1 MDFFDKLVGFLVAK
15 NAIRSYQKDLQ
26 YDYLQKSAILA
37 EKGEPWFVGK
47 DVAEKLGYSN
57 TSKAIQQHVDM
68 EDKTTL
74 PIRESGSNYKT
85 RAILINESGLYSLIL
100 SSKLA
105 EYEAKIAELKQLEG
119 DHSDEIK
126 ELECFADYE
135 RDMVRIY
142 KESLGEGEYSD

>member
-37 EKGEPWFVGK
+37 EKERELRAVEERAEAERQK
-47 DVAEKLGYSN
+47 LEEKLRR
-57 TSKAIQQHVDM
+57 
-68 EDKTTL
+68 TL
-74 PIRESGSNYKT
+74 EESDEHHRKMVVKHET
-85 RAILINESGLYSLIL
+85 
-100 SSKLA
+100 KLA
-105 EYEAKIAELKQLEG
+105 EHEAKIAELKQLEG

-126 ELECFADYE
+126 EQECFADYE

>member
-37 EKGEPWFVGK
+37 EKERELRAVEERAEAERQK
-47 DVAEKLGYSN
+47 LEEKLRRTLEES
-57 TSKAIQQHVDM
+57 
-68 EDKTTL
+68 DKHHRKMVVKHAT
-74 PIRESGSNYKT
+74 
-85 RAILINESGLYSLIL
+85 
-100 SSKLA
+100 KLA
-105 EYEAKIAELKQLEG
+105 EHEAKIAELKQLEG

-126 ELECFADYE
+126 ELECSADYE

-142 KESLGEGEYSD
+142 KESLGEGEYSG

>member
-37 EKGEPWFVGK
+37 EKERELRAVEERAEAERQK
-47 DVAEKLGYSN
+47 LEEKLRR
-57 TSKAIQQHVDM
+57 
-68 EDKTTL
+68 TL
-74 PIRESGSNYKT
+74 EESDEHHRKMVVKHE
-85 RAILINESGLYSLIL
+85 A
-100 SSKLA
+100 KLA

-126 ELECFADYE
+126 EQECFADYE

-142 KESLGEGEYSD
+142 KESLGDGEYSG

>member
-37 EKGEPWFVGK
+37 EKERELRAVEERAEAERQK
-47 DVAEKLGYSN
+47 LEEKLRR
-57 TSKAIQQHVDM
+57 
-68 EDKTTL
+68 TL
-74 PIRESGSNYKT
+74 DEMHEHDREMVVKHE
-85 RAILINESGLYSLIL
+85 A
-100 SSKLA
+100 KLA

-126 ELECFADYE
+126 ELECSADYE